1 VPNLA
6 KGSCILFQLGIFLE
20 LGIVLCERSSV
31 LILMFTTHGS
41 CREADITKE
50 RIEKMLKAGANV
62 ILTTKGIDDMAL
74 KVCILVTHAYN
85 GNILVYFGI
94 CLLTYCS

>member
-1 VPNLA
+1 MFFPVENIARLV
-6 KGSCILFQLGIFLE
+6 LG
-20 LGIVLCERSSV
+20 GISLRKFWCFDLNIVKRYC
-31 LILMFTTHGS
+31 F

-74 KVCILVTHAYN
+74 KVCTLITHACS
-85 GNILVYFGI
+85 GKVVI
-94 CLLTYCS
+94 CVC

>member
-1 VPNLA
+1 MPNLA
-6 KGSCILFQLGIFLE
+6 KCSCTFFQLGIFLE
-20 LGIVLCERSSV
+20 LGIALFERHSI

-85 GNILVYFGI
+85 GNILVYVSAHI
-94 CLLTYCS
+94 L